1 MAHPLLERAAKHT
14 AQARAIN
21 DEFEGKDMPAE
32 AARQMQAHLQKAT
45 EYRARV
51 TREAQL
57 KDTEDWISEP
67 QYKHDMTG
75 GEPIAAEFGHG
86 TPLLDSEKKEAAKSA
101 FFDYLRKGA
110 AEMARE
116 SKAALVED
124 TNGVKLVPED
134 FAGTIYKGLPNETVM
149 RNICFVRPTTKNQ
162 VGIGEVIINQA
173 GWGVLETGSTAPDGL
188 DDPAAD
194 KDTIKVWDLNALVKI
209 GVNELDDSDENLEAL
224 IRASLAAEIG
234 VQEDEAFAVGT
245 GDTNKQPTGVA
256 NGSTV
261 TQKVTATTALTYAAD
276 DIIKLSFAVPQA
288 ARRNG
293 VYVGNSDAEQAVRLL
308 KDGNNNYL
316 WQEDFRSGAPA
327 TLNGKP
333 WYTNDGFAS
342 GTEGTPNVAGKP
354 LFFGDFRKG
363 YMIADRRQLG
373 VTRLVELYA
382 ASGQIG
388 LLFRHRVGGGVINAN
403 ALAYYEV

>member
-21 DEFEGKDMPAE
+21 DEFDGKDMPAE

-67 QYKHDMTG
+67 QYKHEMTG

-86 TPLLDSEKKEAAKSA
+86 APLLDSEKKAAAKSA
-101 FFDYLRKGA
+101 FFDFIRKGA
-110 AEMARE
+110 DQMDRE

-124 TNGVKLVPED
+124 SDGLKLVPED
-134 FAGTIYKGLPNETVM
+134 FAGTIIKDLPNEAVM
-149 RNICFVRPTTKNQ
+149 RNVAFVRPTTKNQ
-162 VGIGEVIINQA
+162 VGIGEVVINTA
-173 GWGVLETGSTAPDGL
+173 GWGVLETGSSATDGL
-188 DDPAAD
+188 AATPAD
-194 KDTIKVWDLNALVKI
+194 KDQIRVWDLNALVKL

-224 IRASLAAEIG
+224 IRAGLSAKIAEL
-234 VQEDEAFAVGT
+234 EDEAFAAGT
-245 GDTNKQPTGVA
+245 GDANKQPTGFA

-261 TQKVTATTALTYAAD
+261 TQKVDAATVGTYTAD
-276 DIIKLSFAVPQA
+276 DIIKLKFAVPQA
-288 ARRNG
+288 ARRG
-293 VYVGNSDAEQAVRLL
+293 ACYIGNSDAEQAVQLL
-308 KDGNNNYL
+308 KDANDNYL
-316 WQEDFRSGAPA
+316 WQENFRVDRGPR
-327 TLNGKP
+327 LNGFP
-333 WYTNDGFAS
+333 WYTNDGLAS
-342 GTEGTPNVAGKP
+342 HVDTTAGKP
-354 LFFGDFRKG
+354 LFFGDFRRG

-388 LLFRHRVGGGVINAN
+388 LLFRHRVGGGVINEK
-403 ALAYYEV
+403 ALAYYAV

>member
-1 MAHPLLERAAKHT
+1 MAHPFLEKAAQHT

-32 AARQMQAHLQKAT
+32 AARQMQGHLQKAT
-45 EYRARV
+45 EYRSRV

-75 GEPIAAEFGHG
+75 GDAIASDFGHG
-86 TPLLDSEKKEAAKSA
+86 SFMLDSEKKEMRRSA
-101 FFDYLRKGA
+101 FFDFLRKGDA
-110 AEMARE
+110 MSRE
-116 SKAALVED
+116 QKAALVED
-124 TNGVKLVPED
+124 TNGSKLIPED
-134 FAGTIYKGLPNETVM
+134 FAGSIIKDLPNLAVM
-149 RNICFVRPTTKNQ
+149 RNICFVRPTTKEE
-162 VGIGEVIINQA
+162 VGIGEVAINTA
-173 GWGVLETGSTAPDGL
+173 GWGVLETGSTATDGL
-188 DDPAAD
+188 GSTPAN
-194 KDTIKVWDLNALVKI
+194 KSTIKVWDLNCLVKI

-224 IRASLAAEIG
+224 ITAGLTAKLA
-234 VQEDEAFAVGT
+234 QLEDEAFASGT
-245 GDTNKQPTGVA
+245 GDTDNQPTGVA

-261 TQKVTATTALTYAAD
+261 SQKVTAGTAGTYAAD

-288 ARRNG
+288 ARRSG

-308 KDGNNNYL
+308 KNANNNYL

-342 GTEGTPNVAGKP
+342 GTGTSPYVAGKP
-354 LFFGDFRKG
+354 LYFGDFKRG
-363 YMIADRRQLG
+363 YMIADRRALG

-382 ASGQIG
+382 ANGQVG
-388 LLFRHRVGGGVINAN
+388 LLFRHRVGGGVVNEN
-403 ALAYYEV
+403 ALAYYAV

>member
-32 AARQMQAHLQKAT
+32 AARQMQGHLQKAT

-75 GEPIAAEFGHG
+75 GEAIADDFGHG
-86 TPLLDSEKKEAAKSA
+86 SFMLEGEKKSATRAA
-101 FFDYLRKGA
+101 FFDFLRKGA
-110 AEMARE
+110 DGMSRE
-116 SKAALVED
+116 SKSALIED
-124 TNGVKLVPED
+124 SDGLKLIPED
-134 FAGTIYKGLPNETVM
+134 FAGSIIKSLPNEAVM
-149 RNICFVRPTTKNQ
+149 RNICFVRPTTKQ
-162 VGIGEVIINQA
+162 SVGIGEVVINEA
-173 GWGVLETGSTAPDGL
+173 GWGVLETGSTATDGL
-188 DDPAAD
+188 GTPAAD
-194 KDTIKVWDLNALVKI
+194 KDSIKVWDLNALVKL
-209 GVNELDDSDENLEAL
+209 GVDELDDSDENLEAL
-224 IRASLAAEIG
+224 IQAGLTAKLAE
-234 VQEDEAFAVGT
+234 QEDEAFAAGT
-245 GDTNKQPTGVA
+245 GDANKQPTGVA

-261 TQKVTATTALTYAAD
+261 TQKVTATTPLTYTSD
-276 DIIKLSFAVPQA
+276 DIIKLTFAVPQA

-308 KDGNNNYL
+308 KDSNDHYL

-327 TLNGKP
+327 TLNGKL

-342 GTEGTPNVAGKP
+342 GTTGTPNVAGKP
-354 LFFGDFRKG
+354 LFFGDFKRG

-382 ASGQIG
+382 GSGQIG
-388 LLFRHRVGGGVINAN
+388 LLFRHRVGGGVMNAN
-403 ALAYYEV
+403 ALAYYAV